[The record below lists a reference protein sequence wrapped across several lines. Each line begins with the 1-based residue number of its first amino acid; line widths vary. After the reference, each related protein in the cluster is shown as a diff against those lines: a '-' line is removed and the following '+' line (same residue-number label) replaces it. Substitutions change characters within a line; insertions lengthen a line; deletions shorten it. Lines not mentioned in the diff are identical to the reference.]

1 MADIYTCIETCVQY
15 ALQNELCMPED
26 EHYVRNGLLA
36 LFKLDAPE
44 QTAEVNI
51 PQSISEIY

>member
-1 MADIYTCIETCVQY
+1 MTDIYTCIETCVQF
-15 ALQNELCMPED
+15 ALHNGLCMPED

-44 QTAEVNI
+44 AAVCPEI
-51 PQSISEIY
+51 PQCIAEI